1 MLITKVV
8 LKGFRNFADATINLE
23 RNTLIIGANNVGKT
37 NLVYSLRLLLDKSL
51 SDAEIEP
58 VESDFHISAAG
69 KISDTLS
76 VTVYFSEIT
85 EDAVLASL
93 KGNITDDLCSVL
105 QYTADRRTLTYQIR
119 IGATKSSLVEIP
131 SRYYLKHI
139 NMRYVKSRR
148 DLEKYI
154 NSEKRQGGGKN

>member
-37 NLVYSLRLLLDKSL
+37 NLVYALRLLLDKSL

-58 VESDFHISAAG
+58 MESDFHISVAG
-69 KISDTLS
+69 KISDSLS

-93 KGNITDDLCSVL
+93 KGNITDDSCSVL
-105 QYTADRRTLTYQIR
+105 QYTADRRSLTYQIR

-154 NSEKRQGGGKN
+154 NSEKRQL